1 MRRSE
6 AKDILFVEASLMISD
21 SVRGFM
27 AQVFMFRDRLRR
39 AEAFC
44 LLAVAL
50 IFVSQPSRP
59 VSPSFAFVVRPQDVP
74 RLRLV
79 VRNAYMVEDK
89 SGWSDAEKQALSFL
103 EEKQPKWRRSYLGP
117 KTEEQVRETFQAIS
131 WAAGGETQG
140 LKAIEKNLALMVF
153 LPEQIRASA
162 EALTGELGQKEA
174 IDIIQKNPGVLTIPP
189 ESIKQNVGAIV
200 PLSGVVGFFSDNPV
214 LSQALFTILGLAVI
228 YAVVVV
234 GVINPLIKAY
244 PGNQ

>member
-1 MRRSE
+1 
-6 AKDILFVEASLMISD
+6 
-21 SVRGFM
+21 M
-27 AQVFMFRDRLRR
+27 AQRFMSRARR
-39 AEAFC
+39 RGPEAIC
-44 LLAVAL
+44 LVVAAL
-50 IFVSQPSRP
+50 ILVPPCSCFRSQPRP
-59 VSPSFAFVVRPQDVP
+59 LDQVP
-74 RLRLV
+74 RH
-79 VRNAYMVEDK
+79 AYMDEDK
-89 SGWSDAEKQALSFL
+89 SGWSEAERQALSFL

-200 PLSGVVGFFSDNPV
+200 PLSSVVGFFSDNPMIAQGLFAV
-214 LSQALFTILGLAVI
+214 LGVAVI
-228 YAVVVV
+228 YAVGVV

>member
-1 MRRSE
+1 
-6 AKDILFVEASLMISD
+6 MISD
-21 SVRGFM
+21 SIRGFM

-39 AEAFC
+39 GKAFC

-50 IFVSQPSRP
+50 IFVSQSRP
-59 VSPSFAFVVRPQDVP
+59 VSPTFAFERPRDVP
-74 RLRLV
+74 RLRFV

-89 SGWSDAEKQALSFL
+89 SGWSDAEKQALNFL

-117 KTEEQVRETFQAIS
+117 KTEDQVRETFQAIS

-200 PLSGVVGFFSDNPV
+200 PLSSVVGFFSDNPV

>member
-1 MRRSE
+1 
-6 AKDILFVEASLMISD
+6 
-21 SVRGFM
+21 M
-27 AQVFMFRDRLRR
+27 AQAFRDRPRR
-39 AEAFC
+39 RPEAICF
-44 LLAVAL
+44 AVAAL
-50 IFVSQPSRP
+50 IFALPFGSPCFQPGFQSRLS
-59 VSPSFAFVVRPQDVP
+59 VA
-74 RLRLV
+74 
-79 VRNAYMVEDK
+79 RNAYMEEDK
-89 SGWSDAEKQALSFL
+89 SGWSEAERQALSFL

-117 KTEEQVRETFQAIS
+117 KTEAQVRETFQAIS

-174 IDIIQKNPGVLTIPP
+174 SDIIQKNPGVLTIPP

-200 PLSGVVGFFSDNPV
+200 PLSSVVGFFSDNPMI
-214 LSQALFTILGLAVI
+214 SRGLFAILGIAVI